1 MAESTNPSIVFASM
15 DIGKLDP
22 MNLLKSFSAGGL
34 DIKLLTEMQWR
45 SLERV
50 SLGLDELKNMSS
62 RS

>member
-1 MAESTNPSIVFASM
+1 MAESTNPSIVFAST

-34 DIKLLTEMQWR
+34 DIELLTEVQWR

-50 SLGLDELKNMSS
+50 SVRLDELKNMSS

>member
-1 MAESTNPSIVFASM
+1 MAESTNPSMVFASM

-34 DIKLLTEMQWR
+34 DIELNAQMQWR

-50 SLGLDELKNMSS
+50 SVRLDESKNMSS

>member
-1 MAESTNPSIVFASM
+1 MAESTNPSMVFASK

-22 MNLLKSFSAGGL
+22 MHLLKSFSAGGL
-34 DIKLLTEMQWR
+34 DIQPFTDMQRR

-50 SLGLDELKNMSS
+50 SVRVEELKNMSS